1 MGRASPPGRLR
12 VSSMIVANA
21 RTATNAMAPSQE
33 PPRPT
38 LLQITDTHLHAEAG
52 TRLRGVDTLSTLD
65 AVLEHARE
73 DRRWPPDAIL
83 ATGDIVQDGSRAGY
97 ERFRSM
103 LASCGLP
110 VLCVPGNH
118 DDPGLMAEVLAEAP
132 FTVGGTVRLDD
143 WSLLLLD
150 STLSGEEGGGFG
162 EPRLAALE
170 SALRDEAGRRVMIC
184 MHHQPVPIGSAWLDG
199 GSVRDG
205 DRLFEILDAHANVR
219 CVIWGHVHQACDYR
233 RGRMRLLGTPSTCM
247 QFRPNSTVF
256 AVDDRPPG
264 MRWFRLDPDGSVET
278 EVDWVRL

>member
-1 MGRASPPGRLR
+1 M
-12 VSSMIVANA
+12 A
-21 RTATNAMAPSQE
+21 RSQE
-33 PPRPT
+33 LPQLT

-52 TRLRGVDTLSTLD
+52 TRLRGVDTLSTLH
-65 AVLEHARE
+65 AALEHARE

-97 ERFRSM
+97 ERFRST
-103 LASCGLP
+103 LASCGLS
-110 VLCVPGNH
+110 VLSVPGNH
-118 DDPGLMAEVLAEAP
+118 DDPGLMAEVLGEAP
-132 FTVGGTVRLDD
+132 FTVGGSVRLHD
-143 WSLLLLD
+143 WSVLLLD
-150 STLSGEEGGGFG
+150 STIPGEEGGGFG

-170 SALRDEAGRRVMIC
+170 AALRDEAGRHVMIC
-184 MHHQPVPIGSAWLDG
+184 MHHHPVPVGSAWLDG

-233 RGRMRLLGTPSTCM
+233 RGGMRLLGAPSTCM
-247 QFRPNSTVF
+247 QFRPNVAAF

-264 MRWFRLDPDGSVET
+264 MRWFGLGPDGSVDT